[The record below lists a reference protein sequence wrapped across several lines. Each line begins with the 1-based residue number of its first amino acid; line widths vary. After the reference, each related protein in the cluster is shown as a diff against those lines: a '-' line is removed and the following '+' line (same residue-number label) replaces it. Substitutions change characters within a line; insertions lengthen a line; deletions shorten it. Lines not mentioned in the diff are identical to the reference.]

1 MPDKCCV
8 PNCKSGYNSARKK
21 GKKMSLFKVPRVSKV
36 YKSITGDSALNAC
49 IPELVITNITL
60 I

>member
-8 PNCKSGYNSARKK
+8 PNCKSGYNSERKK
-21 GKKMSLFKVPRVSKV
+21 GKKISLFKVPR
-36 YKSITGDSALNAC
+36 ITGDSALNAR